1 MYSLKPS
8 RKNSLQIF
16 HIEIISCRELF
27 VYWDEAAQVPRTTL
41 SCCESPWA
49 GRLKMATVLL
59 VQGVGPITS
68 PLRGMVFL
76 GWLTVISHQKDRDKC
91 LLSLSSTFLPSTWKE
106 WEEMVSELP
115 PPRAEVGWFTVW
127 EIHGALVTV
136 GGTET
141 GASTGLQEFFALC
154 PLRIALPTTARPLS
168 GWEWRYGYVR
178 TWILSLRFCSFSF
191 LVQFFFKPLF
201 SSFILVLF
209 WVIYFL
215 CFYSMDL
222 QKGL

>member
-1 MYSLKPS
+1 MWQLK
-8 RKNSLQIF
+8 NQ
-16 HIEIISCRELF
+16 ELS
-27 VYWDEAAQVPRTTL
+27 AAVRVL
-41 SCCESPWA
+41 GLGDWRW
-49 GRLKMATVLL
+49 RLLL

-115 PPRAEVGWFTVW
+115 TPRAEVGWFTVW

-141 GASTGLQEFFALC
+141 GASTGPQEFFALC
-154 PLRIALPTTARPLS
+154 PLHIALPTTARPLS
-168 GWEWRYGYVR
+168 GWEWRYGYVS

-191 LVQFFFKPLF
+191 LVTIFLQTALFLLYSCFILSDLFPLF
-201 SSFILVLF
+201 LFHGPAEGSVAMLNSTLFLKSFKY
-209 WVIYFL
+209 VICVFTHI
-215 CFYSMDL
+215 CA
-222 QKGL
+222 